1 MAEPS
6 KKAKPAKVSYVWE
19 KPRAGTRSGCTDVSA
34 KVAGTQVE
42 SNMGASS
49 TMSLVQVTAAQ
60 EGLKD
65 CARNLLGSREPCL
78 LWRAFFFFLVQSGL
92 WLEAV

>member
-6 KKAKPAKVSYVWE
+6 KKTQPAKVSYAWE
-19 KPRAGTRSGCTDVSA
+19 KPGAGTWSACTDVAA

-42 SNMGASS
+42 GNTWASS
-49 TMSLVQVTAAQ
+49 LMSLVQMTAAR

-65 CARNLLGSREPCL
+65 CAGIC
-78 LWRAFFFFLVQSGL
+78 
-92 WLEAV
+92 